1 MENFEMIKKLFATS
15 VLAMGTLIGAS
26 TADARLVFN
35 ALSFNALNWNGLGFN
50 GLHVNGFSSEETH
63 LLPLS
68 ELAKDS
74 IVETASE

>member
-1 MENFEMIKKLFATS
+1 MIKKLFATS

-35 ALSFNALNWNGLGFN
+35 ALSYNALNW
-50 GLHVNGFSSEETH
+50 NGFSSEETH

-68 ELAKDS
+68 DLAKDS